1 MAFIVFKINDMK
13 YQRLSKEQLNEMHKE
28 FINFLASQTITA
40 TEWESI
46 KKETPDVAEQE
57 LDVFSDL
64 VWEGVLTQ
72 VDYVE
77 HISPQQIHLFHLTEN
92 DMQVIAIQ
100 LKNEVDLT
108 TKDGFAWLRDN
119 LMNDEVEFL
128 QAKKEYTGDRNTDK
142 FTLIQQGAVI
152 SKGDLFQYFNKLV
165 SK

>member
-1 MAFIVFKINDMK
+1 VAFIVFKINGMK

-40 TEWESI
+40 TEWEDI

-72 VDYVE
+72 VDYLE
-77 HISPQQIHLFHLTEN
+77 HMSPQQMHLFHLTESN
-92 DMQVIAIQ
+92 MQVIAVQ

-108 TKDGFAWLRDN
+108 TKEGFAWLREN

-128 QAKKEYTGDRNTDK
+128 QAKKEYSEDRNADK

-152 SKGDLFQYFNKLV
+152 SKGDLFRYFNKLV